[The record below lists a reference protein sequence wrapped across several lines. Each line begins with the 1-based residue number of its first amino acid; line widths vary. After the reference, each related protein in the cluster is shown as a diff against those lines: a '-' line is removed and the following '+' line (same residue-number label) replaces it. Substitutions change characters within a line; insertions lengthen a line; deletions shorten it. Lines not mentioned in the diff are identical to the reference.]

1 MQRSDLERRAYER
14 NVDVLS
20 TEVAK
25 AVPLMV
31 VQVGVMGGYV

>member
-1 MQRSDLERRAYER
+1 MRRSDLERRAY
-14 NVDVLS
+14 VDVPS